1 MNNFY
6 HKHNVVIKSLGGIF
20 CLLLGVLIYIHLM
33 DKEDIEINRIT
44 LADLQPKQDFYLVGS
59 IEPTKIVE
67 LKFDKSKG
75 KITERKVNLNDH
87 VEPGQ
92 ELFVYSNPEGAMAIK
107 EAEQAVANREKAI
120 EQVRLESSMKWE
132 QYNKLS
138 NQIKELANTISKA
151 PAEEKKTLQ
160 ERKDELDIQLSQSLL
175 DAKTSDN
182 SITDAELELEK
193 MQLELQNTRNQYGVS
208 VITAEISGEIK
219 EIDDGQMNMNP
230 SEKTPEKPFMTILD
244 TSQLYLRG
252 NVDEFRKSQ
261 LKIDQKVQLMDR
273 NGGTQRWTGRI
284 TKIGDLKQATVV
296 DDEQGG
302 NPNLSQFA
310 FEVTIDASDTP
321 PSIGLHCFVELFK
334 EEEQVLKV
342 PKNFVLED
350 KKKHYIMINQKG
362 KVVRQKI
369 KVSAD
374 PDDEE
379 MYRLDSPLEVQT
391 ELIFPTNEIK
401 EGMKL
406 NGVDSAE

>member
-6 HKHNVVIKSLGGIF
+6 HKHNVVIKSLGGIL

-33 DKEDIEINRIT
+33 GKEDIEINRIT

-75 KITERKVNLNDH
+75 KITEKKVNLNDH

-120 EQVRLESSMKWE
+120 EQARLESSMKWE

-193 MQLELQNTRNQYGVS
+193 MQLELQNTRNQYGVN

-310 FEVTIDASDTP
+310 FEVALDASDTP
-321 PSIGLHCFVELFK
+321 PSIGLHCFVELVK

-406 NGVDSAE
+406 DGVNSAE